1 LVGAG
6 AAEAESRIAEVV
18 LVISKVE
25 CVLLN
30 GTLEIALAG
39 PFAVGMGP
47 RIEVELLQVEFVR

>member
-1 LVGAG
+1 MVGAG

-47 RIEVELLQVEFVR
+47 RIEVELR